1 MAYLRKEKETIEI
14 GQPIGKIWSAIQKAL
29 QSIDWTVEEVDG
41 KAYHT
46 KAKTKSSFMSYGSVI
61 LIEAFFVD
69 KETTRV
75 SISAETPVTTIT
87 SVFDFGRTRDRIDLF
102 LQHLSKQLAT

>member
-14 GQPIGKIWSAIQKAL
+14 EQPICTIWSAIQEAL
-29 QSIDWTVEEVDG
+29 RSMDWTIEEVDG
-41 KAYHT
+41 EAHHA
-46 KAKTKSSFMSYGSVI
+46 KAKTKSTFMSYGSVI
-61 LIEAFFVD
+61 IVDACYVD
-69 KETTRV
+69 KKTTRV

-102 LQHLSKQLAT
+102 LQQLSKQLTT